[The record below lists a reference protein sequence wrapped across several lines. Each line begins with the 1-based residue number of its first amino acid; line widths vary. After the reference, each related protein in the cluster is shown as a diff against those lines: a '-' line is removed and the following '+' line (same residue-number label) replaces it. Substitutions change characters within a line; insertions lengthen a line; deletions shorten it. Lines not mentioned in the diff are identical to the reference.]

1 MHETQQTLALD
12 TANKNEVYTPSTDS
26 ESEPTGEGTA
36 RKLIPQGTTKK
47 LIPQGTTKKKMIPQ
61 GITKKMKTQGTIKN

>member
-47 LIPQGTTKKKMIPQ
+47 LIPQG
-61 GITKKMKTQGTIKN
+61 ITKKMKTQGTIKN